1 MKIFRLLIFVF
12 AAGAWAA
19 DRPNVI
25 IIFTDDQGYGDLS
38 CHGNPILETPNF
50 DKLHSESVRFDNFH
64 VAPVCTPSRSELM
77 TGLYAMRN
85 KAGMVP
91 AGRNLMRRDIVT
103 MPEVFAAN
111 GYETGLFGK
120 WHLGDTY
127 PHRPMD
133 RGFQRVVW
141 HKGWGLASEIE
152 YDNDYYYTR
161 YLDEMEVKYSDLF
174 CANLWFDEA
183 MKWMDQQIAAKQPF
197 FSYIAL
203 NTPHSPFHALEED
216 YDKYKDQVD
225 DPNVAHFFGL
235 ISNADDNYGRLD
247 SWLEMRGIKDDTI
260 IVFMNDNGSSRG
272 DKIYNA
278 GMRGKKGSGY
288 EGGHRAICFIRWPNG
303 GLGAPRT
310 VNNLSHITDILPTF
324 TDLLDFDVPET
335 EDPFDGVSLKP
346 IIRNLDTIDENR
358 KVIVQFGG
366 RVRPQKYYRSCV
378 IWKNWRLNG
387 EEELYELGSDPGQK
401 KDVSTQHPEV
411 VRELKRHYDA
421 YWASIED
428 SIDVIEPVVIG
439 NPAEPFTDLTSN
451 NWVEVDFDNRG
462 RVAGANSMGGIWEIE
477 VEKAGAYLVRLSRW
491 PLYMDRSLSSFG
503 PAETIGGMPIDPGR
517 ALPIESGSLS
527 VDGNKPIV
535 AKPIASDSFIEMRI
549 ELSEGQHSL
558 QGWFH
563 DAQGTRLSG
572 AFYGRVIPQ

>member
-1 MKIFRLLIFVF
+1 MKILCLLTFLL
-12 AAGAWAA
+12 ASGAWAV
-19 DRPNVI
+19 DRPNVVV
-25 IIFTDDQGYGDLS
+25 IFTDDQGYGDVS
-38 CHGNPILETPNF
+38 CHGNPILKTPNL

-91 AGRNLMRRDIVT
+91 SGRNLMRRDIVT
-103 MPEVFAAN
+103 MPEVFVAN
-111 GYETGLFGK
+111 GYATGLFGK

-161 YLDEMEVKYSDLF
+161 YLDEMEVKYSDRF

-183 MKWMDQQIAAKQPF
+183 MKWMDHQIEAKQPF

-216 YDKYKDQVD
+216 YNKYKDKVE

-235 ISNADDNYGRLD
+235 ISNVDDNYGRLD
-247 SWLEMRGIKDDTI
+247 RWLEKRGIKDDTI
-260 IVFMNDNGSSRG
+260 IIFMNDNGSSRG

-303 GLGAPRT
+303 GLGTPRT

-324 TDLLDFDVPET
+324 ADLLEFDVPQAA
-335 EDPFDGVSLKP
+335 DPFDGVSLKS
-346 IIRNLDTIDENR
+346 ILRNLETVDDNR
-358 KVIVQFGG
+358 KVVVQFGG

-387 EEELYELGSDPGQK
+387 DSELYDLGKDPEQK
-401 KDVSTQHPEV
+401 KDVSSQYPEI
-411 VRELKRHYDA
+411 VRELKLHYDA
-421 YWASIED
+421 YWASIEA

-439 NPAEPFTDLTSN
+439 NPAESYTDLTSN

-462 RVAGANSMGGIWEIE
+462 KVAEANSMGGIWEIE
-477 VEKAGAYLVRLSRW
+477 AEKAGAYLVLLSRW
-491 PLYMDRSLSSFG
+491 PFYMERPLSSVG
-503 PAETIGGMPIDPGR
+503 PAETIGGMPIDPGEV
-517 ALPIESGSLS
+517 LPIKSGSLS
-527 VDGNKPIV
+527 LDGKEPIV
-535 AKPIASDSFIEMRI
+535 AEPNSSDTFVEIRI
-549 ELSEGQHSL
+549 ELSKGRHSL

-563 DAQGTRLSG
+563 DAQGARLSG
-572 AFYGRVIPQ
+572 AFYGRVISQ

>member
-1 MKIFRLLIFVF
+1 MKILCLLTFLL
-12 AAGAWAA
+12 ASGAWAV
-19 DRPNVI
+19 DRPNVVV
-25 IIFTDDQGYGDLS
+25 IFTDDQGYGDVS
-38 CHGNPILETPNF
+38 CHGNPILKTPNL

-91 AGRNLMRRDIVT
+91 SGRNLMRRDIVT
-103 MPEVFAAN
+103 MPEVFVAN
-111 GYETGLFGK
+111 GYATGLFGK

-161 YLDEMEVKYSDLF
+161 YLDEMEVKYSDRF

-183 MKWMDQQIAAKQPF
+183 MKWMDHQIEAKQPF

-216 YDKYKDQVD
+216 YNKYKDKVE

-235 ISNADDNYGRLD
+235 ISNVDDNYGRLD
-247 SWLEMRGIKDDTI
+247 RWLEKRGIKDDTI
-260 IVFMNDNGSSRG
+260 IIFMNDNGSSRG

-303 GLGAPRT
+303 GLGTPRT

-324 TDLLDFDVPET
+324 ADLLEFDVPQAA
-335 EDPFDGVSLKP
+335 DPFDGVSLKS
-346 IIRNLDTIDENR
+346 ILRNLETVDDNR
-358 KVIVQFGG
+358 KVVVQFGG

-387 EEELYELGSDPGQK
+387 DSELYDLGKDPEQK
-401 KDVSTQHPEV
+401 KNVSSQYPEI
-411 VRELKRHYDA
+411 VRELKLHYDA
-421 YWASIED
+421 YWASIEA

-439 NPAEPFTDLTSN
+439 NPAESYTDLTSN

-462 RVAGANSMGGIWEIE
+462 KVAEANSMGGIWEIE
-477 VEKAGAYLVRLSRW
+477 AEKAGAYLVLLSRW
-491 PLYMDRSLSSFG
+491 PFYMERPLSSVG
-503 PAETIGGMPIDPGR
+503 PAETIGGMPIDPGEV
-517 ALPIESGSLS
+517 LPIKSGSLS
-527 VDGNKPIV
+527 LDGKEPIV
-535 AKPIASDSFIEMRI
+535 AEPNSSDTFVEIRI
-549 ELSEGQHSL
+549 ELSKGRHSL

-563 DAQGTRLSG
+563 DAQGARLSG

>member
-1 MKIFRLLIFVF
+1 MKILCLLTFLL
-12 AAGAWAA
+12 ASGAWAV
-19 DRPNVI
+19 DRPNVVV
-25 IIFTDDQGYGDLS
+25 IFTDDQGYGDVS
-38 CHGNPILETPNF
+38 CHGNPILKTPNL

-91 AGRNLMRRDIVT
+91 SGRNLMRRDIVT
-103 MPEVFAAN
+103 MPEVFVAN
-111 GYETGLFGK
+111 GYATGLFGK

-161 YLDEMEVKYSDLF
+161 YLDEMEVMYCDRF

-183 MKWMDQQIAAKQPF
+183 MKWMDHQIEAKQPF

-216 YDKYKDQVD
+216 YNKYKDKVE

-235 ISNADDNYGRLD
+235 ISNVDDNYGRLD
-247 SWLEMRGIKDDTI
+247 RWLEKRGIKDDTI
-260 IVFMNDNGSSRG
+260 IIFMNDNGSSRG

-303 GLGAPRT
+303 GLGTPRT

-324 TDLLDFDVPET
+324 ADLLEFDVPQAA
-335 EDPFDGVSLKP
+335 DPFDGVSLKS
-346 IIRNLDTIDENR
+346 ILRNLETVDDNR
-358 KVIVQFGG
+358 KVVVQFGG

-387 EEELYELGSDPGQK
+387 DSELYDLGKDPEQK
-401 KDVSTQHPEV
+401 KNVSSQYPEI
-411 VRELKRHYDA
+411 VRELKLHYDA
-421 YWASIED
+421 YWASIEA

-439 NPAEPFTDLTSN
+439 NPAESYTDLTSN

-462 RVAGANSMGGIWEIE
+462 KVAEANSMGGIWEIE
-477 VEKAGAYLVRLSRW
+477 AEKAGAYLVLLSRW
-491 PLYMDRSLSSFG
+491 PFYMERPLSSVG
-503 PAETIGGMPIDPGR
+503 PAETIGGMPIDPGEV
-517 ALPIESGSLS
+517 LPIKSGSLS
-527 VDGNKPIV
+527 LDGKEPIV
-535 AKPIASDSFIEMRI
+535 AEPNSSDTFVEIRI
-549 ELSEGQHSL
+549 ELSKGRHSL

-563 DAQGTRLSG
+563 DAQGARLSG

>member
-1 MKIFRLLIFVF
+1 MKKLILILT
-12 AAGAWAA
+12 ALSITSWASEQ
-19 DRPNVI
+19 PNVI
-25 IIFTDDQGYGDLS
+25 IVFTDDQGYGDLS
-38 CHGNPILETPNF
+38 CHGNPILETPHF

-64 VAPVCTPSRSELM
+64 VAPVCTPSRGELM
-77 TGLYAMRN
+77 TGLYAMQN

-111 GYETGLFGK
+111 GYATGLFGK

-127 PHRPMD
+127 PHRPID

-161 YLDEMEVKYSDLF
+161 YLDEMEVKYSDRF

-183 MKWMDQQIAAKQPF
+183 MKWMDQQIEAKQPF

-203 NTPHSPFHALEED
+203 NTPHSPFHALEKD
-216 YDKYKDQVD
+216 YNKYKGQVE

-235 ISNADDNYGRLD
+235 ISNADENFSRLD
-247 SWLEMRGIKDDTI
+247 RWLEKRAIKDDTI

-303 GLGAPRT
+303 GFGNPRT
-310 VNNLSHITDILPTF
+310 VDNLSHITDILPTF
-324 TDLLDFDVPET
+324 ADLLEFDVPGTAE
-335 EDPFDGVSLKP
+335 PFDGISLKP
-346 IIRNLDTIDENR
+346 VLRNLDTFDNDR

-366 RVRPQKYYRSCV
+366 RVRPEKYYRSCV
-378 IWKNWRLNG
+378 IWKQWRLNG
-387 EEELYELGSDPGQK
+387 ENELYDIESDPGQTRN
-401 KDVSTQHPEV
+401 VASRHPEI
-411 VRELKRHYDA
+411 VRELQRHYDA
-421 YWASIED
+421 YWCSIED
-428 SIDVIEPVVIG
+428 SIDVVEPIIVGSSV
-439 NPAEPFTDLTSN
+439 EPYTDLTSN

-462 RVAGANSMGGIWEIE
+462 KVAGAKSQGGVWQIE
-477 VEKAGAYLVRLSRW
+477 AERSGEYLVQLSRW
-491 PLYMDRSLSSFG
+491 PFYMNRSLSSQG
-503 PAETIGGMPIDPGR
+503 PSETIGGMPIDPGK
-517 ALPIESGSLS
+517 ALSIVSGSLS
-527 VDGNKPIV
+527 LNGREPIV
-535 AKPIASDSFIEMRI
+535 AEPNDSNTLIEMRI
-549 ELSEGQHSL
+549 RLSKGRHTL
-558 QGWFH
+558 QGCFH
-563 DAQGTRLSG
+563 DAAGSKLAG
-572 AFYGRVIPQ
+572 AFYGRVVPQ

>member
-1 MKIFRLLIFVF
+1 MKILRLLIFLLAV
-12 AAGAWAA
+12 GAWAA
-19 DRPNVI
+19 GRPNVI
-25 IIFTDDQGYGDLS
+25 VIFTDDQGYGDLS

-91 AGRNLMRRDIVT
+91 SRRNLMRRDIVT
-103 MPEVFAAN
+103 MPEVFAVN
-111 GYETGLFGK
+111 GYGTGLFGK

-161 YLDEMEVKYSDLF
+161 YLDEMEVKYSDRF

-183 MKWMDQQIAAKQPF
+183 MKWMDQQIEAKQPF

-216 YDKYKDQVD
+216 YNKYKDQVG

-235 ISNADDNYGRLD
+235 ISNVDDNYGRLD
-247 SWLEMRGIKDDTI
+247 RWLEKRGIKDDTI

-288 EGGHRAICFIRWPNG
+288 EGGHRGICFVRWPNG
-303 GLGAPRT
+303 GLGPPRT
-310 VNNLSHITDILPTF
+310 VDNLSHITDILPTF
-324 TDLLDFDVPET
+324 ADLLEFDVPQT
-335 EDPFDGVSLKP
+335 VDPFDGVSLKT
-346 IIRNLDTIDENR
+346 ILRNLDTFDDNR

-387 EEELYELGSDPGQK
+387 DSELYDLRKDPGQK
-401 KDVSTQHPEV
+401 KDVSAQYPEI
-411 VRELKRHYDA
+411 VRELKRHYDS
-421 YWASIED
+421 YWASIEA
-428 SIDVIEPVVIG
+428 SIDVIEPMVIG
-439 NPAEPFTDLTSN
+439 NPAEPYTDLTSN

-462 RVAGANSMGGIWEIE
+462 KVAGANSMGGIWEIE

-491 PLYMDRSLSSFG
+491 PFYMDRPLSSLG
-503 PAETIGGMPIDPGR
+503 PAETIGGMPIDLGK
-517 ALPIESGSLS
+517 ALPIKSGSLS
-527 VDGNKPIV
+527 LDGKEPILAV
-535 AKPIASDSFIEMRI
+535 PNASDTFVEMRI
-549 ELSEGQHSL
+549 ELSKGRHSL

-563 DAQGTRLSG
+563 GAQGTRLSG
-572 AFYGRVIPQ
+572 AFYGRVISQ

>member
-12 AAGAWAA
+12 ATGAWAL

-111 GYETGLFGK
+111 GYGTGLFGK

-161 YLDEMEVKYSDLF
+161 YLDEMEVKYSDRF

-183 MKWMDQQIAAKQPF
+183 MKWMDLQIEAKQPF

-303 GLGAPRT
+303 GLGTPRT

-335 EDPFDGVSLKP
+335 GDPFDGVSLKP
-346 IIRNLDTIDENR
+346 IIKNLDIIDENR

-401 KDVSTQHPEV
+401 NDVSTQHPEV

-462 RVAGANSMGGIWEIE
+462 RVAAANSMGGIWEVK
-477 VEKAGAYLVRLSRW
+477 VEKAGVYLVRLSRW

-549 ELSEGQHSL
+549 ELPEGQHSL